1 MSSES
6 SNALERLPSGGG
18 VTAFAESNLFHRLY
32 DQSMAMVRDAAEYLE
47 LEGVLERQQLSE
59 KMSLVFACE
68 SMRVTTRL
76 MQISAWLLAMRALS
90 EGEISED
97 DIPAKGFRI
106 SAKEVCLGGPVR
118 GAGLLP
124 VRLIE
129 MLQASRALYE
139 RVLRLDQILFE
150 RKPHQPV
157 QNPVIFQQARLER
170 AFGVI

>member
-1 MSSES
+1 MNSES
-6 SNALERLPSGGG
+6 SLDIEGLPAGASIA
-18 VTAFAESNLFHRLY
+18 AFAGSNLFRRLY
-32 DQSMAMVRDAAEYLE
+32 DQSMAMVRDAADYLE
-47 LEGVLERQQLSE
+47 LEGALERQQLSQ

-68 SMRVTTRL
+68 SMRLTTRL
-76 MQISAWLLAMRALS
+76 MQVSAWLLAMRALR

-106 SAKEVCLGGPVR
+106 GAKEVCLGGPVR

-139 RVLRLDQILFE
+139 RVSRLDQAMFDGNRQQAGE
-150 RKPHQPV
+150 
-157 QNPVIFQQARLER
+157 NPVISQQARLQQ
-170 AFGVI
+170 AFSAI